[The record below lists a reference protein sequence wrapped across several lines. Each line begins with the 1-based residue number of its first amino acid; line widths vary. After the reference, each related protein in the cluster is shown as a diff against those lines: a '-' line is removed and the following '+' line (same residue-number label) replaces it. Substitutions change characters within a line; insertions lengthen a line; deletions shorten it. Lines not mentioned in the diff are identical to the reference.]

1 MWSIRYIYLIVSLI
15 TLFKRQCNAEHFVN
29 IDKNVKHTERSPMSD
44 RESMQVVGLSRS
56 AYAPNPSVSERSVA
70 LAEALRLLQSFTYH
84 LVEFL
89 RGAIYK
95 LDIHIRQPITHFL
108 RSDGR
113 SEKYRKN
120 DHIDCDIETLGL
132 PAYKLKR
139 IYEILAKRV
148 LQSESL
154 HKRANATHFC
164 INPHLIY
171 RYLAAADWSQK
182 YNGRRLVH
190 YFLLIVI
197 ILLCSSMLADAS

>member
-1 MWSIRYIYLIVSLI
+1 MWSILYIYLIVSLI
-15 TLFKRQCNAEHFVN
+15 TLFKRQCNAEYFVN
-29 IDKNVKHTERSPMSD
+29 IDKHVKHIDRSQVCD
-44 RESMQVVGLSRS
+44 RESTQVVGLSRS
-56 AYAPNPSVSERSVA
+56 AYAPNASVSERSVA

-84 LVEFL
+84 FVEFL
-89 RGAIYK
+89 RGALYK
-95 LDIHIRQPITHFL
+95 LDIQIRQPITQFL

-139 IYEILAKRV
+139 ISDILAKNV

-154 HKRANATHFC
+154 HKRANATHFN
-164 INPHLIY
+164 INPHLVY

-182 YNGRRLVH
+182 YNGRR
-190 YFLLIVI
+190 
-197 ILLCSSMLADAS
+197 